1 MADARPAVW
10 AGRLAA
16 GLDPRAQRL
25 NDSLPVDGRLWP
37 EELQLSRAYAT
48 TLHECGVMSDAD
60 HAALQGACRALE
72 AELAGGKAALAGEDV
87 HSAVEAGLER
97 HCGDPARRLHTGR
110 SRNDQVG
117 TLFRMRVMRLC
128 DEAIEFVRGLER
140 AIAGQARRSGDI
152 ACAAYTHLQPAQP
165 VLLAHFWL
173 AHVAAFERDEERFAA
188 AREAADR
195 MPLGSGA
202 IAGTPLVYDRY
213 ALATRLGFTRL
224 AANSMDAVGDRDFAL
239 EYLNAAAIFGL
250 HLSRLAED
258 LVLACSP
265 GFGWFAA
272 PDGFSTGS
280 SLLPQKRNPDLFE
293 LARGKSARLLANAQ
307 RLAVL
312 LKGLPSAYQKDLQED
327 KETVFDTADQI
338 EMLLEALP
346 PAIAA
351 LVPNREK
358 LAATLT
364 PDLLAVELAD
374 ALVAE
379 GVPFRDAHRAVGQL
393 WAAAEQAKLQPAKLA
408 DDVRTAIHP
417 LFTADRLAALS
428 VESALARRSH
438 SPGTG
443 PGSVAEQ
450 LALAEARLGLGAG
463 NLPRASARRAPSEGQ
478 GSTRGLA
485 EASEAG
491 LRSEPSSERAVGR
504 MPEANVPRGEP
515 WPSDGATLDASG
527 TTHRPDGIVLR
538 RARIDDVPGIAE
550 VMSRYVATDVLLP
563 RPVSEL
569 YQCIREF
576 HVAELNGEIVA
587 CAALRLLWRDLGE
600 VRSLAVQPSAHGKGL
615 GAALVERVVE
625 DARALGLPRVIALT
639 REVEFFLRCG
649 FVEEPRESMP
659 RKVWTDC
666 LKCARRH
673 ACDEVA
679 VALDLVP
686 GASAEAAREAV
697 SYTLP
702 MPQTAHA
709 EPSLPVLP

>member
-25 NDSLPVDGRLWP
+25 NDSLPIDGRLWP
-37 EELQLSRAYAT
+37 EELALSRAYAA
-48 TLHECGVMSDAD
+48 TLLECGVLSAAD
-60 HAALQGACRALE
+60 HGALTGACDALE
-72 AELAGGKAALAGEDV
+72 AELATGAATLAGEDV

-97 HCGDPARRLHTGR
+97 HCGEPARRLHTGR
-110 SRNDQVG
+110 SRNDQVA

-140 AIAGQARRSGDI
+140 ALAGQARRSGDI

-224 AANSMDAVGDRDFAL
+224 AANSLDAVGDRDFAL
-239 EYLNAAAIFGL
+239 EYLNAAAVFGL

-327 KETVFDTADQI
+327 KETVFDTADNL
-338 EMLLEALP
+338 ESLLEALP

-351 LVPNREK
+351 LVPQREK

-374 ALVAE
+374 ALVEE
-379 GVPFRDAHRAVGQL
+379 GVAFRDAHRAVGRL
-393 WAAAEQAKLQPAKLA
+393 WAVAEQAGVAPAALPLGE
-408 DDVRTAIHP
+408 RTAIHP
-417 LFTADRLAALS
+417 LFTDDRLAALT
-428 VESALARRSH
+428 VEAALARRSH
-438 SPGTG
+438 APGAG

-450 LALAEARLGLGAG
+450 LAIAEARLGLGAG
-463 NLPRASARRAPSEGQ
+463 DAAPPKRLTTTAELPSASRARA
-478 GSTRGLA
+478 LHA
-485 EASEAG
+485 VDAAG
-491 LRSEPSSERAVGR
+491 DTA
-504 MPEANVPRGEP
+504 A
-515 WPSDGATLDASG
+515 
-527 TTHRPDGIVLR
+527 RPDGIVVR

-550 VMSRYVATDVLLP
+550 VMARYVESDVLLP

-576 HVAELNGEIVA
+576 HVAEANGEIVA

-600 VRSLAVQPSAHGKGL
+600 VRSLAVHPNAHGKGL
-615 GAALVERVVE
+615 GAALVELVVA

-649 FVEEPRESMP
+649 FVVEPRENMP

-666 LKCARRH
+666 VRCARRH

-686 GASAEAAREAV
+686 GASEAAAREAR
-697 SYTLP
+697 SYNLP
-702 MPQTAHA
+702 MPQTAHV
-709 EPSLPVLP
+709 PSLTVLE